1 MAQKDNSFLYRVRN
15 DTECR
20 DNKGGGSGGGSG
32 GSKRE
37 ELIFMMSKL
46 LCSTKCRMKGRHVR
60 L

>member
-1 MAQKDNSFLYRVRN
+1 MVLMAQKDNSFLYRVRN

-20 DNKGGGSGGGSG
+20 DNKGGGSGG
-32 GSKRE
+32 SKRE
-37 ELIFMMSKL
+37 VLIFMMSKL